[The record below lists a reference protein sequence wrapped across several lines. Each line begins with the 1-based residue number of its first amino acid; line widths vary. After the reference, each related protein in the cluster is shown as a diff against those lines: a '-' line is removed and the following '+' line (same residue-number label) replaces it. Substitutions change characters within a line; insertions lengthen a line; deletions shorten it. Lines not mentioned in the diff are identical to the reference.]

1 MLVWQCL
8 SKVQQRWCKSQLG
21 VSYKPV
27 DVLQVIFNQFL
38 FSRFDQFLG
47 DEHKEHMYNRG
58 TKCWNGPERS
68 VHAKFECGGE
78 TEIIEVTE
86 PEKCEYRYRLKTP
99 AVCPLP
105 DELKQEAK
113 ENRPVHEEL

>member
-1 MLVWQCL
+1 M
-8 SKVQQRWCKSQLG
+8 VQESTWGKSWISGCFASDIQS
-21 VSYKPV
+21 VS
-27 DVLQVIFNQFL
+27 

-47 DEHKEHMYNRG
+47 DEHKEQMYNRG

-113 ENRPVHEEL
+113 ESRPVHEEL

>member
-1 MLVWQCL
+1 M
-8 SKVQQRWCKSQLG
+8 
-21 VSYKPV
+21 
-27 DVLQVIFNQFL
+27 QVIFNQFL

>member
-1 MLVWQCL
+1 MVRGSTWGKTKIGRCGSNDIQ
-8 SKVQQRWCKSQLG
+8 ST
-21 VSYKPV
+21 
-27 DVLQVIFNQFL
+27 F

-47 DEHKEHMYNRG
+47 DEHKEQIYNRG

-99 AVCPLP
+99 AVCPLT
-105 DELKQEAK
+105 DELKQEGK
-113 ENRPVHEEL
+113 GRPVHEEL